1 MKNLEIKKALMND
14 IKYADEYIIYV
25 WAWTD
30 STNTW
35 AEVIAYVDDEY
46 MDGYNI
52 ENIPYFEKPEEEL
65 TTDEKKLIA
74 KEIKKTGNYLKKHFN
89 DVNVITDIQWV

>member
-14 IKYADEYIIYV
+14 IKYCDEYIIYV

-35 AEVIAYVDDEY
+35 AEVIAYVDNEY
-46 MDGYNI
+46 CEGMDI
-52 ENIPYFEKPEEEL
+52 ENIPYFEKPVEDL
-65 TTDEKKLIA
+65 TKEEKKLIE
-74 KEIKKTGNYLKKHFN
+74 KEIKKTGNYLKKYFD
-89 DVNVITDIQWV
+89 DVNVITEIQWV